1 MPAPLDTVTPHLRS
15 LESNQLCGLSCF
27 GQDTYTAEGITKLC
41 EGLKGSAVISLKCA
55 APLNVRQCPLTRL
68 LSHRFHRAPR
78 SQSRT
83 QLPRSRGRHC
93 AGCRPQR
100 DEDHQPQVRCRP
112 RSVCFRVSVHWR
124 ASLSAPGSALARS
137 LEVNNIGDEGAIA
150 LAAILKK
157 TKITCLKCAPKRLL
171 SWHRPLTLLNTRL
184 RSRAHSLRDNRLGS
198 DGGAALAESLK
209 GNSALQYLKQAAATP
224 KRLLFCQCPLT
235 SLLSHHIHSA
245 PRLQSRAE
253 QTHRRGQ
260 TGGQR
265 RRGQHRPHPRLVQAA
280 AVRHATLTALVT
292 SVVASPPILASRTPI
307 WPDMAGTLEGGGGVW
322 HQAKTRV
329 PNTHANVQHSPQ
341 RNYQVPGF
349 VPIEAP

>member
-1 MPAPLDTVTPHLRS
+1 MVKLGRENGTKFGNGLLR
-15 LESNQLCGLSCF
+15 
-27 GQDTYTAEGITKLC
+27 TAGVE
-41 EGLKGSAVISLKCA
+41 
-55 APLNVRQCPLTRL
+55 
-68 LSHRFHRAPR
+68 
-78 SQSRT
+78 
-83 QLPRSRGRHC
+83 
-93 AGCRPQR
+93 
-100 DEDHQPQVRCRP
+100 
-112 RSVCFRVSVHWR
+112 
-124 ASLSAPGSALARS
+124 
-137 LEVNNIGDEGAIA
+137 GDELNLSKQLGGDTATVLAVVCA
-150 LAAILKK
+150 LLG
-157 TKITCLKCAPKRLL
+157 
-171 SWHRPLTLLNTRL
+171 
-184 RSRAHSLRDNRLGS
+184 SLRALDLSDNALGPE
-198 DGGAALAESLK
+198 GGDALAESLK

-322 HQAKTRV
+322 HRAKTTV